1 MNGHSKCFRLG
12 ACAAALVMAGLAAC
26 GSSSGDDDAGTVTT
40 LTLSGTASNGTAL
53 SGRAVSARCATGTG
67 SATTGTDGA
76 YSLQI
81 EGGALPCLLETRTAD
96 AGDLLHSVAAGT
108 GSTATAH
115 LTPFTELVVAHLAG
129 VSTADYFA
137 GFGAGGAAAVTADTV
152 AASSAQVMPVIA
164 SSGVD
169 TSALGNV
176 LTGTVSA
183 TAITT
188 FNTSLTTAGLSLG
201 DLSSAVATGSPNN
214 PSPSSRVALPPEL
227 LLAPKASTCAAL
239 RSGTYRLADPHYK
252 TTDEPDQTY
261 LITVDATTLVTVD
274 LRDNTTDTLVPTGT
288 CRFTDS
294 DGEVDLVV
302 SQAGMM
308 VLRYPEDGST
318 NHRMALAFPEQSHTL
333 AELAGTWNAVGFNR
347 ESGDSAAN
355 VRYDFNPLNQVA
367 ITADGKVTA
376 PSDPATVTIRANAA
390 GGFDLVDETAG
401 LANRVFALRN
411 GGGELLLLLFGDDGT
426 FEFFTPQRPLTLP
439 TVGDVSASWTLA
451 LNTSAVSTNGISEG
465 NFTILSVD
473 AAANSWTR
481 VENTTGVQNTFLAD
495 NPAVGFNFRAATTA
509 TDNTGATVTV
519 RELTG
524 LRLRGSGLN
533 VSWAPL
539 GGSPSQPGTL
549 NISVTQP

>member
-1 MNGHSKCFRLG
+1 MNRHSHGLRLA
-12 ACAAALVMAGLAAC
+12 ACAAALVMAGLAGC
-26 GSSSGDDDAGTVTT
+26 GSSSGDGGSSTVTP

-67 SATTGTDGA
+67 SATTGADGA

-115 LTPFTELVVAHLAG
+115 LTPFTELVVASLAG
-129 VSTADYFA
+129 GSTADYFT
-137 GFGAGGAAAVTADTV
+137 GFGASSAAAVTADTV
-152 AASSAQVMPVIA
+152 AAATTRVTPVIA
-164 SSGVD
+164 SGGVD
-169 TSALGNV
+169 TAALGNV
-176 LTGTVSA
+176 LTGTASA
-183 TAITT
+183 APITT
-188 FNTSLTTAGLSLG
+188 FNTAMATAGLTLP
-201 DLSSAVATGSPNN
+201 DLSSAVAAGSPNN
-214 PSPSSRVALPPEL
+214 ASPSSRVALPPEL
-227 LLAPKASTCAAL
+227 LLAPQATTCAAL
-239 RSGTYRLADPHYK
+239 RSGTYRLAYPHYK

-261 LITVDATTLVTVD
+261 LITVDATTLGTVD

-294 DGEVDLVV
+294 DGELDLVV
-302 SQAGMM
+302 SQAGML
-308 VLRYPEDGST
+308 VLRYPEDSST
-318 NHRMALAFPEQSHTL
+318 NHRMALAFLEQSHTL

-347 ESGDSAAN
+347 ETGDSAAN
-355 VRYDFNPLNQVA
+355 VRYDFNPLDQVA
-367 ITADGKVTA
+367 ITADGKVTS

-390 GGFDLVDETAG
+390 GGFDLVDETTSQ
-401 LANRVFALRN
+401 ANRVFALRN
-411 GGGELLLLLFGDDGT
+411 GGGELMLLLFSDEGS
-426 FEFFTPQRPLTLP
+426 FEFFTPQRSLPLP

-451 LNTSAVSTNGISEG
+451 LNTSAVSNSGISEG

-473 AAANSWTR
+473 AAAKSWTR

-509 TDNTGATVTV
+509 TDNTGATVPV

-539 GGSPSQPGTL
+539 GGSISQPGTL